1 MKLFLAS
8 FALFVL
14 AGCETL
20 GLTDS
25 PAPADATTSTKAA
38 APANLPDPAD
48 IAVVLDSFHDAAAKA
63 DEDRY
68 FNLYAPDAVFL
79 GTDAKERWTLEEFR
93 GFAHP
98 YFAKGKAWTYLPIPG
113 TRHISIEGKD
123 HDVAWFDE
131 QLENAK
137 LGICRG
143 SGVLVKVGNDW
154 KVKQYNLTI
163 LVPNEIAEKVAAMGL
178 EEIKREKKA
187 APKKP

>member
-8 FALFVL
+8 LALFIL

-20 GLTDS
+20 GFTDPS
-25 PAPADATTSTKAA
+25 TPADATTSTKAA
-38 APANLPDPAD
+38 APANLPNPAD
-48 IAVVLDSFHDAAAKA
+48 IASTLDSLHDAAAKA

-68 FNLYAPDAVFL
+68 FNLYAADAVFL

-113 TRHISIEGKD
+113 TRHINIEGKD

-137 LGICRG
+137 LGVCRG
-143 SGVLVKVGNDW
+143 SGVLVRVGNDW

-163 LVPNEIAEKVAAMGL
+163 LVPNEIAEKVAAMGV

-187 APKKP
+187 ATKKP